1 MIRVP
6 TDGPPTHPGEMLD
19 ELLTT
24 AVDSGCDRVN
34 PEVVADLAAAVM
46 KNPKYGENIRYNQF
60 HHMLMARIERV
71 NGNTEATLAHLAR
84 AIEFIPTDDL
94 NMMTVTALVDAGR
107 FDDARKFIE
116 DAAGRLPDRPLKRY
130 NSQKNLDE
138 LMIYVNEMEKLTGKQ
153 DGLDTGD

>member
-1 MIRVP
+1 
-6 TDGPPTHPGEMLD
+6 
-19 ELLTT
+19 
-24 AVDSGCDRVN
+24 
-34 PEVVADLAAAVM
+34 
-46 KNPKYGENIRYNQF
+46 
-60 HHMLMARIERV
+60 MLMARIERV

-138 LMIYVNEMEKLTGKQ
+138 LMIYINEMEKLTGKQ